1 MNQGTTKNFLLQYC
15 RIFSTVQWVLMVPVF
30 PRRILPKDGPAP
42 LPPNGIPSYHQR
54 THIRCLLPIFD
65 VFFCPTG
72 LFLPTSATVHS
83 FRQSKPPATSLVYS
97 SALVGC
103 GFPFWPVTY
112 RQDGYQDRKLL
123 LETTCWPRK
132 WSMAPL
138 LFPGVLSIFF
148 TFAENI
154 SASWRNHLGMRVD
167 NGSKT
172 GASCRPR
179 KFFLE
184 FVIFSG
190 LSLRWLTGSGAWSKF
205 VGRGSGQGFLS
216 LSQMNFLF
224 LESWSFFSTFFAFA
238 GNWRNYLGM
247 GVGHGSKTGAKNS
260 RLASYVFIHCRIP
273 KKLNA
278 GHIAH
283 LHPPFLWAAQSQYY
297 IFW

>member
-1 MNQGTTKNFLLQYC
+1 
-15 RIFSTVQWVLMVPVF
+15 
-30 PRRILPKDGPAP
+30 
-42 LPPNGIPSYHQR
+42 
-54 THIRCLLPIFD
+54 
-65 VFFCPTG
+65 
-72 LFLPTSATVHS
+72 
-83 FRQSKPPATSLVYS
+83 
-97 SALVGC
+97 
-103 GFPFWPVTY
+103 
-112 RQDGYQDRKLL
+112 
-123 LETTCWPRK
+123 
-132 WSMAPL
+132 MAPL

-167 NGSKT
+167 NGSKA

-184 FVIFSG
+184 SVIFSG
-190 LSLRWLTGSGAWSKF
+190 LSLRWLTGSGAWSKL

-260 RLASYVFIHCRIP
+260 RLASYVFIHCVEAHENTEEAQRWPYRSSPSAFPLGGSITILHLLLVIGDRIE
-273 KKLNA
+273 
-278 GHIAH
+278 H
-283 LHPPFLWAAQSQYY
+283 LTA
-297 IFW
+297 